1 MFLHTDLVI
10 VLCGEL
16 SKPIA
21 VEFVFEEIHSELEIS
36 NVPYLVSSSIGRR
49 ELTIP
54 NRHCLVFLSPNLECL
69 PIRRSDDDHP

>member
-21 VEFVFEEIHSELEIS
+21 VEFVFEEIHPELEIS
-36 NVPYLVSSSIGRR
+36 NVQYLISTYVA
-49 ELTIP
+49 P
-54 NRHCLVFLSPNLECL
+54 
-69 PIRRSDDDHP
+69 